1 MDKKGE
7 EVLITFSIKQKHIWL
22 LIFFISLILLFS
34 AAFAGPS
41 TIKVSL
47 SKNPPLIF
55 TDDDGKPKGIYI
67 DIIEY
72 IAKKEGWTIQ
82 YVPGT
87 WKECLERLERGEIDL
102 LMSVAYTKE
111 RDLKFDFTEEP
122 VFYNW
127 GHVYRHPG
135 SEIESIVDLEGK
147 RVAVVKGNIH
157 TREFVKLLES
167 FDVQGEMLEVNDY
180 IDVFRLIAEGE
191 VSAGVVNR
199 VNKLKFEREFKV
211 EKTPIIFNPIELLFA
226 TPKGMNAEI
235 RADIDRNMK
244 LLKQDHGSIYYKSLD
259 RWFGQYEP
267 FSFPDWLK
275 WTIGALVGFSLLLAG
290 MIIISRH
297 QVRKKTTEVV
307 LKNKELEAE
316 ITERKRV
323 ENELKAHRDHLEQL
337 VAERTGEITKT
348 NKKLIEEI
356 NERKRVEEVLRESE
370 EKYRLIV
377 ENQTD
382 LIAKVDLEGKIQ
394 FVSPSYCR
402 MFGKTEEELLGKQS
416 MHLVHEED
424 REKTAKAMEDLYKS
438 PYSCYIE
445 QRVMTEDGWRWCGW
459 AAKSVLDDSNNVTS
473 VVSVGRDITERKR
486 LEEQLRIRQRMDSL
500 GTLAGGV
507 AHDFNNLLTG
517 IIGYLDILLNI
528 NKDGLSESQKEY
540 IENAL
545 KSCLRAADLVKQF
558 QSLSKS
564 TISKKS
570 NIDLYEASTEV
581 FSLLEKTTD
590 KLIEKKIDFKPG
602 EFYIN
607 ADPSELNQV
616 LLNLGTNAVKA
627 IEERGI
633 KHGDNIIIRAKEY
646 SITGKDRTGLTEGE
660 YVHIFFEDNGVG
672 MTDEVRRQAFDP
684 LFTTSD
690 KSTQKGLGLG
700 LAMVYNIVTRNHNGS
715 IDIETVEGKGTTFHI
730 YLPKAPPLEQA
741 EPKEFMGVVGGNE
754 TVLIVEDEEMVLN
767 LAKEV
772 LKNYGYK
779 VLTALNG
786 RQGLDIFNKNK
797 EHIDLVLLDLAM
809 PEMSGQTVLDKMLK
823 INPDVKVII
832 SSGHSQEDSRKGIL
846 SKAKSYVSKPYKPT
860 DLAQTVRTV
869 LDL

>member
-1 MDKKGE
+1 MG
-7 EVLITFSIKQKHIWL
+7 
-22 LIFFISLILLFS
+22 
-34 AAFAGPS
+34 
-41 TIKVSL
+41 
-47 SKNPPLIF
+47 
-55 TDDDGKPKGIYI
+55 
-67 DIIEY
+67 
-72 IAKKEGWTIQ
+72 
-82 YVPGT
+82 
-87 WKECLERLERGEIDL
+87 
-102 LMSVAYTKE
+102 
-111 RDLKFDFTEEP
+111 
-122 VFYNW
+122 
-127 GHVYRHPG
+127 
-135 SEIESIVDLEGK
+135 
-147 RVAVVKGNIH
+147 
-157 TREFVKLLES
+157 
-167 FDVQGEMLEVNDY
+167 
-180 IDVFRLIAEGE
+180 
-191 VSAGVVNR
+191 
-199 VNKLKFEREFKV
+199 
-211 EKTPIIFNPIELLFA
+211 
-226 TPKGMNAEI
+226 
-235 RADIDRNMK
+235 
-244 LLKQDHGSIYYKSLD
+244 
-259 RWFGQYEP
+259 
-267 FSFPDWLK
+267 
-275 WTIGALVGFSLLLAG
+275 
-290 MIIISRH
+290 
-297 QVRKKTTEVV
+297 
-307 LKNKELEAE
+307 
-316 ITERKRV
+316 
-323 ENELKAHRDHLEQL
+323 
-337 VAERTGEITKT
+337 
-348 NKKLIEEI
+348 
-356 NERKRVEEVLRESE
+356 
-370 EKYRLIV
+370 
-377 ENQTD
+377 
-382 LIAKVDLEGKIQ
+382 
-394 FVSPSYCR
+394 
-402 MFGKTEEELLGKQS
+402 
-416 MHLVHEED
+416 
-424 REKTAKAMEDLYKS
+424 
-438 PYSCYIE
+438 
-445 QRVMTEDGWRWCGW
+445 
-459 AAKSVLDDSNNVTS
+459 NNVTS
-473 VVSVGRDITERKR
+473 VVSVGRDITERKH

-581 FSLLEKTTD
+581 FSLLEETTD

-616 LLNLGTNAVKA
+616 LLNLGTNAVEA

-646 SITGKDRTGLTEGE
+646 SITGKDSTGLTEGE

-700 LAMVYNIVTRNHNGS
+700 LAMVYNIVTRSFNGS

-741 EPKEFMGVVGGNE
+741 EPKEIMGVVGGNE

-860 DLAQTVRTV
+860 DLVQTVRIV